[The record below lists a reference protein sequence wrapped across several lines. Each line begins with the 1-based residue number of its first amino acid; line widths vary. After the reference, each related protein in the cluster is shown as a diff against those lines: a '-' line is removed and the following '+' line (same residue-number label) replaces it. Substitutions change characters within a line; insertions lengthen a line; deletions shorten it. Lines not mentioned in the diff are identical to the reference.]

1 MKSEKM
7 PLDYLAASGVV
18 RMRENQLVNAERRAR
33 IEAAKTPGEVYR
45 ILQECGY
52 DISEVRMNQTGAEG
66 MRIFSALISRA
77 REELYRFAD
86 SVAETHAIADFF
98 RVKID
103 CHNIKVI
110 LKSKA
115 LQKEDNTLLLNG
127 GTLAKDAIVRM
138 LSAASNEKLP
148 GCFADAATEARQ
160 ILETSMDGQRAD
172 FVLDRAMLD
181 EQARLA
187 TESGVECL
195 CSYAKRLADSA
206 NLRTCVRLL
215 RAAVEPV
222 SLTPALSEQGSVEA
236 SRLIHALEIGAFTD
250 PYKGTALE
258 QAAQIG
264 ADVLQGI
271 APTAALET
279 ACEAAETQLFADSRY
294 LTAGPELLIQYIVR
308 REQEFKTLRIFMA
321 KKMRA
326 FA

>member
-18 RMRENQLVNAERRAR
+18 RMRENQLVNTERRAR

-52 DISEVRMNQTGAEG
+52 DISEVRVNQTGAEG

-115 LQKEDNTLLLNG
+115 LQREENTLLLNG
-127 GTLAKDAIVRM
+127 GTVAKDVLVRM
-138 LSAASNEKLP
+138 LSATSHEKLP
-148 GCFADAATEARQ
+148 GCFADAVTKARQ
-160 ILETSMDGQRAD
+160 NFETGMDGQRAD

-187 TESGVECL
+187 SESGVECL

-206 NLRTCVRLL
+206 NLRTCIRLM
-215 RAAVEPV
+215 RAAWEPAR
-222 SLTPALSEQGSVEA
+222 LAPALSEQGSIA
-236 SRLIHALEIGAFTD
+236 AAQLIHALEIGDFPD
-250 PYKGTALE
+250 LYKGTAFE

-264 ADVLQGI
+264 AEVLQGK
-271 APTAALET
+271 AGTATLER
-279 ACEAAETQLFADSRY
+279 ACEAAENQLFADSKY